1 MSKTIYDR
9 SKFYVKHVMSIN
21 AWNQELPLKVI
32 VLSWK
37 KHLVLSKRINQFS
50 SGKILDKSYNFRHG
64 RSTGDLTAE
73 YEKIFNN
80 WLTNKNYRKKMKT
93 TFQNWHK
100 NNNAWRLN
108 LISLHVWRK
117 FYVWRNNNK
126 VDSIKTERTVISH
139 LFPWTDLVHVPLF
152 FNWW

>member
-64 RSTGDLTAE
+64 QSTGDLTAE

-80 WLTNKNYRKKMKT
+80 WLTIKIIGKK
-93 TFQNWHK
+93 
-100 NNNAWRLN
+100 WRL
-108 LISLHVWRK
+108 LFKIDTKIIMPDVSISYLCMYEENSMYEGITTK
-117 FYVWRNNNK
+117 
-126 VDSIKTERTVISH
+126 
-139 LFPWTDLVHVPLF
+139 
-152 FNWW
+152 

>member
-50 SGKILDKSYNFRHG
+50 SGKILDKSYNFRHW

-80 WLTNKNYRKKMKT
+80 WLTIKIIGKK
-93 TFQNWHK
+93 
-100 NNNAWRLN
+100 WRL
-108 LISLHVWRK
+108 LFKIDTKIIMPDVSISYLCMYEENSMYEGITTK
-117 FYVWRNNNK
+117 
-126 VDSIKTERTVISH
+126 
-139 LFPWTDLVHVPLF
+139 
-152 FNWW
+152 

>member
-80 WLTNKNYRKKMKT
+80 WLTIKIIGKK
-93 TFQNWHK
+93 
-100 NNNAWRLN
+100 WRL
-108 LISLHVWRK
+108 LFKIDTKIIMPDVSISYLCMYEENSMYDGITTK
-117 FYVWRNNNK
+117 
-126 VDSIKTERTVISH
+126 
-139 LFPWTDLVHVPLF
+139 
-152 FNWW
+152 

>member
-37 KHLVLSKRINQFS
+37 KHLVLSQRINQFS
-50 SGKILDKSYNFRHG
+50 SGKRLDKSYNFRHG

-80 WLTNKNYRKKMKT
+80 WLTIKIIGKK
-93 TFQNWHK
+93 
-100 NNNAWRLN
+100 WRL
-108 LISLHVWRK
+108 LFKIDTKIIMPDVSISYLCMYEENSMYEGITTK
-117 FYVWRNNNK
+117 
-126 VDSIKTERTVISH
+126 
-139 LFPWTDLVHVPLF
+139 
-152 FNWW
+152 

>member
-80 WLTNKNYRKKMKT
+80 WLTIKIIGKK
-93 TFQNWHK
+93 
-100 NNNAWRLN
+100 WRL
-108 LISLHVWRK
+108 LFKIDTKIIMPDVSISYLCMYEENSMYEGITTK
-117 FYVWRNNNK
+117 
-126 VDSIKTERTVISH
+126 
-139 LFPWTDLVHVPLF
+139 
-152 FNWW
+152 

>member
-37 KHLVLSKRINQFS
+37 KHSVLSKRINQFS

-80 WLTNKNYRKKMKT
+80 WLTIKIIGKK
-93 TFQNWHK
+93 
-100 NNNAWRLN
+100 WRL
-108 LISLHVWRK
+108 LFKIDTKIIMPDVSISYLCMYEENSMYEGITTK
-117 FYVWRNNNK
+117 
-126 VDSIKTERTVISH
+126 
-139 LFPWTDLVHVPLF
+139 
-152 FNWW
+152 

>member
-9 SKFYVKHVMSIN
+9 SKFDVKHVMSIN

-80 WLTNKNYRKKMKT
+80 WLTIKIIGKK
-93 TFQNWHK
+93 
-100 NNNAWRLN
+100 WRL
-108 LISLHVWRK
+108 LFKIDTKIIMPDVSISYLCMYEENSMYEGITTK
-117 FYVWRNNNK
+117 
-126 VDSIKTERTVISH
+126 
-139 LFPWTDLVHVPLF
+139 
-152 FNWW
+152 

>member
-37 KHLVLSKRINQFS
+37 KHLVLSKKINQFS

-80 WLTNKNYRKKMKT
+80 WLTIKIIGKK
-93 TFQNWHK
+93 
-100 NNNAWRLN
+100 WRL
-108 LISLHVWRK
+108 LFKIDTKIIMPDVSISYLCMYEENSMYEGITTK
-117 FYVWRNNNK
+117 
-126 VDSIKTERTVISH
+126 
-139 LFPWTDLVHVPLF
+139 
-152 FNWW
+152 

>member
-1 MSKTIYDR
+1 
-9 SKFYVKHVMSIN
+9 MSIN

-37 KHLVLSKRINQFS
+37 KHLVLSKKINQFS

-80 WLTNKNYRKKMKT
+80 WLTIKIIGKK
-93 TFQNWHK
+93 
-100 NNNAWRLN
+100 WRL
-108 LISLHVWRK
+108 LFKIDTKIIMPDVSISYLCMYEENSMYEGITTK
-117 FYVWRNNNK
+117 
-126 VDSIKTERTVISH
+126 
-139 LFPWTDLVHVPLF
+139 
-152 FNWW
+152 

>member
-80 WLTNKNYRKKMKT
+80 WLTIKIIGKK
-93 TFQNWHK
+93 
-100 NNNAWRLN
+100 WRL
-108 LISLHVWRK
+108 
-117 FYVWRNNNK
+117 
-126 VDSIKTERTVISH
+126 
-139 LFPWTDLVHVPLF
+139 LFKIDTKIIMPDVSVSYLCMYEENSMYEGITTK
-152 FNWW
+152 